1 MGKISW
7 GKVSPCQKN
16 CPIYAN
22 MKQID
27 HFAIVVAA
35 GKGLRMES
43 DTKKQY
49 LLLNKIPILTRT
61 IKVFHGSDDIR
72 EIILVVPEDDIE
84 YCKSKILENYGLTT
98 KIHLIAGG
106 DQRQHSVFNGL
117 KYIYNN
123 IRFEK
128 DAIVLIHDG
137 VRPFISQE
145 IIPDCIK
152 NVIQLGA
159 CVPAV
164 RISDTVKLVR
174 PDFRIQKTLIRENLY
189 LIQTP
194 QCFYLKNILEAF
206 EYAIKT
212 SFLGT
217 DDASILEHFGQKV
230 HIIKGSKL
238 NIKITTPEDLILGEL
253 YLSKIQGYFS

>member
-1 MGKISW
+1 
-7 GKVSPCQKN
+7 
-16 CPIYAN
+16 

-43 DTKKQY
+43 NIKKQY

-61 IKVFHGSDDIR
+61 IKVFHGSDNIR
-72 EIILVVPEDDIE
+72 DIILVVPEDDME

-106 DQRQHSVFNGL
+106 DQRQDSVYNGL

-123 IRFEK
+123 INFEK

-145 IIPDCIK
+145 IILDCIK
-152 NVIQLGA
+152 NAIQLGA
-159 CVPAV
+159 CAPAL

-174 PDFRIQKTLIRENLY
+174 TDLRIQKTLNRENLY

-194 QCFYLKNILEAF
+194 QCFYLKTIFEAF
-206 EYAIKT
+206 EYAIET

-217 DDASILEHFGQKV
+217 DDASILEHFGQKM

-238 NIKITTPEDLILGEL
+238 NIKITTPEDLILGKL
-253 YLSKIQGYFS
+253 YLTGM